1 MDLIAFDSPSVLES
15 GKGKTENESAQR
27 ILDFESIWNS
37 DKDMQ
42 QRARGWYDAPVEQI
56 VRRLQ
61 GINHYHLQIRPAD
74 MLPFAGKCQE
84 FNQEAS
90 QHANPVTQAI

>member
-1 MDLIAFDSPSVLES
+1 MDLIAFDSPSILES

-84 FNQEAS
+84 FNQEAY